1 MKKTFALLLTAAALS
16 LAALTSAKACDHS
29 WETASDGS
37 RCGGRAA
44 DMRPG
49 GR

>member
-1 MKKTFALLLTAAALS
+1 MKKIFLIALLLSIATASYAGP
-16 LAALTSAKACDHS
+16 CDHS
-29 WETASDGS
+29 WQTASDGS

>member
-1 MKKTFALLLTAAALS
+1 MKKSLFIIAILSMITTAA
-16 LAALTSAKACDHS
+16 LAGPCDHS
-29 WETASDGS
+29 WQTASDGS
-37 RCGGRAA
+37 RCGARAA

>member
-1 MKKTFALLLTAAALS
+1 MKKIIALCLIVLGFAAFAANAGR
-16 LAALTSAKACDHS
+16 CDHS
-29 WETASDGS
+29 WQTAKDGS
-37 RCGGRAA
+37 SCGGRAA

>member
-1 MKKTFALLLTAAALS
+1 MKTILFTLVMFAFAAPAF
-16 LAALTSAKACDHS
+16 AACDHS
-29 WETASDGS
+29 WQTARDGS

>member
-1 MKKTFALLLTAAALS
+1 MKKLLFVIAIITMIASSVFAGP
-16 LAALTSAKACDHS
+16 CDHS
-29 WETASDGS
+29 WQTASDGS
-37 RCGGRAA
+37 RCGRRAA